1 MKYKTEKML
10 FIEELDL
17 DSEPMSLEE
26 MDKYLDEYA
35 TEDDWDEDFLNEDWD
50 DFDKID
56 RKVAEFSARIAELEE
71 ELERLKRKTSS
82 LADSGG
88 LSSELE
94 ILEYKIYVLDEQRD
108 ILVGHKEIL
117 MGVPGTPNDVVFAEL
132 DKKLEA
138 MRLLEAKR

>member
-1 MKYKTEKML
+1 MKYEADKS

-26 MDKYLDEYA
+26 MNKYLEEYA

-56 RKVAEFSARIAELEE
+56 RKVAEFSARIAELEG
-71 ELERLKRKTSS
+71 ELERVKKQTFS

-94 ILEYKIYVLDEQRD
+94 ILEYKIYVLDEQRG
-108 ILVGHKEIL
+108 ILIGHKEI
-117 MGVPGTPNDVVFAEL
+117 MEGKGIPNDVGFCPDAR
-132 DKKLEA
+132 KLI
-138 MRLLEAKR
+138 RGL